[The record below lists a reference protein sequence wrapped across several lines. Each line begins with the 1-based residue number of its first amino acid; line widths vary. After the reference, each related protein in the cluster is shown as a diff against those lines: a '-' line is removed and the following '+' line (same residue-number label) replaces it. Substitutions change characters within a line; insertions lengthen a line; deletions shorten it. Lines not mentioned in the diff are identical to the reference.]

1 MMTFKKTGRYTV
13 PSDEDFEPDSNQ
25 EVLKNFFGIKSKEKM
40 EALEERELGR
50 AESELLTLIDE
61 NHRFTAED
69 ICAIHE
75 LWLGEIYPFA
85 GKYRTVNISKEGFS
99 FALASR
105 IVYLM
110 EKFES
115 DFLAKY
121 TPCHYSDIEQIAFAL
136 GIVHVEFI
144 LIHPFREGNGRVA
157 RLLADLMSMQSKNP
171 PLNYSAIDRT
181 VNEQGFI
188 EYIMAIH
195 AGMNLDYEP
204 IKKIFKML
212 LVQSA

>member
-1 MMTFKKTGRYTV
+1 MAFKKNGRYTV
-13 PSDEDFEPDSNQ
+13 PSDEDFEPGSNQ
-25 EVLKNFFGIKSKEKM
+25 EVLKNFFAIKSKEKM

-61 NHRFTAED
+61 DHQFTVED

-110 EKFES
+110 AKFES
-115 DFLAKY
+115 DYLAKY
-121 TPCHYSDIEQIAFAL
+121 TPCHYSDVEQLASAL

-181 VNEQGFI
+181 VNGQGFV
-188 EYIMAIH
+188 E
-195 AGMNLDYEP
+195 
-204 IKKIFKML
+204 
-212 LVQSA
+212 